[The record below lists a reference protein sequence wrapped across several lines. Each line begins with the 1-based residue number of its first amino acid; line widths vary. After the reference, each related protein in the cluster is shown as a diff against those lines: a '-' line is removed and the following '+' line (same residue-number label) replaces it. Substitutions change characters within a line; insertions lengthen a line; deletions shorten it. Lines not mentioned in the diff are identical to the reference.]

1 MTLADDVFLGDAFID
16 VFDTCDV
23 FDACDVF
30 DTCDVFDALVTC
42 DVTEVTRDDGDGD
55 RDESGDERNLFDVV
69 ILLVGVVIVDVDV
82 FIDDVT
88 GCRRG
93 GGEEDG
99 GVGGLTFDDWV
110 T

>member
-16 VFDTCDV
+16 VFVTCEVFDVFVTCDV
-23 FDACDVF
+23 FDVF
-30 DTCDVFDALVTC
+30 VTC
-42 DVTEVTRDDGDGD
+42 DATEVTRDDGDGD
-55 RDESGDERNLFDVV
+55 RDESGDERNLFEVV

>member
-16 VFDTCDV
+16 VFVTCDV
-23 FDACDVF
+23 FDVF
-30 DTCDVFDALVTC
+30 DTCDVFDVFVTC
-42 DVTEVTRDDGDGD
+42 DATEVTRDDGDGD
-55 RDESGDERNLFDVV
+55 RDESGDERNLFEDV